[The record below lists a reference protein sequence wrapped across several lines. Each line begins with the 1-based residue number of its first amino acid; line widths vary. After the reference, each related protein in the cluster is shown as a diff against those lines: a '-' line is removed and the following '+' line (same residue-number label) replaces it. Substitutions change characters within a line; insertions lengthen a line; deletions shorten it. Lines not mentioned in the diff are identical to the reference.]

1 MTAAG
6 LRATARLAAW
16 TALLLVLGRVILA
29 LGQGSLA
36 VPLTSLDDLRRWV
49 DDTPPGDMAVA
60 LLRLGALALIGY
72 LLAAT
77 ALVVVAA
84 LVRARPL
91 SAVADRVTPGV
102 LRRLATRGGGIGLAL
117 GSLAGAVPVPHGP
130 GGPAPAT
137 VAAADAPAAATMT
150 RVPIDPAGTR
160 PLAAGIASDTGGLH
174 SATMI
179 RDSGPDPPSTTMIRA
194 DTSPPA
200 LPAVDDSAWVVT
212 FGDSFWSIA
221 ADVLTAPGGPPP
233 TERDISRYWRRLVD
247 ANRAGLVDPGN
258 PDLLVPGQRLTI
270 PPP

>member
-49 DDTPPGDMAVA
+49 DDTPPSDMAVA

-84 LVRARPL
+84 LFRARPL

-102 LRRLATRGGGIGLAL
+102 LRRLATGGGGIGLAL
-117 GSLAGAVPVPHGP
+117 GSLAGAVGVDEAVP
-130 GGPAPAT
+130 
-137 VAAADAPAAATMT
+137 VAADLALGRRRAALGGEDIGRDRPE
-150 RVPIDPAGTR
+150 RVAERHHP
-160 PLAAGIASDTGGLH
+160 
-174 SATMI
+174 
-179 RDSGPDPPSTTMIRA
+179 RA
-194 DTSPPA
+194 V
-200 LPAVDDSAWVVT
+200 VD
-212 FGDSFWSIA
+212 
-221 ADVLTAPGGPPP
+221 
-233 TERDISRYWRRLVD
+233 RR
-247 ANRAGLVDPGN
+247 
-258 PDLLVPGQRLTI
+258 
-270 PPP
+270 